1 MVHHNMLR
9 ILIAI
14 SSIFLILNGCFL
26 RSRTYTYYGGGDIF
40 NVVIDSINAPE
51 KSTQQKYFLLPG
63 LKDVNLNDLQ
73 FREYVTYVDKALK
86 NRGYVKTTS
95 SDDAELIIFLSYG
108 IGDPQNN
115 VYSYVMPTWGQT
127 GYSSSTTY
135 GTVRSYGNSASFSGT
150 TSYTPSYG
158 ITGYVPITRSY
169 TTYSRYIII
178 DAVDALESRKTAK
191 IVQAWQTNIA
201 STGSSGDLRRAFPVM
216 ITAAMPLIASN
227 TQGMISYE
235 INEEDAAVLY
245 VKGLTVPGS
254 IGIDVKIE
262 KGDYTIKD
270 VMIGSPAANAGLQV
284 DDKIVSIDT
293 TFVNRNMS
301 DEELH
306 NLITGWPGDIVNIKI
321 RRGADYKVYS
331 IKRQDYR

>member
-1 MVHHNMLR
+1 MMVSHNMLR
-9 ILIAI
+9 IFIAI
-14 SSIFLILNGCFL
+14 TGIFLILNGCFL
-26 RSRTYTYYGGGDIF
+26 RRPYTYYGGGDTF
-40 NVVIDSINAPE
+40 NVVIDSISAPE
-51 KSTQQKYFLLPG
+51 ISTKQKYHLLPG
-63 LKDVNLNDLQ
+63 LKDVNPNDLQ
-73 FREYVTYVDKALK
+73 FREYATYVDKALK

-95 SDDAELIIFLSYG
+95 SDDAELFIFLSYG
-108 IGDPQNN
+108 IGDPQKS
-115 VYSYVMPTWGQT
+115 VYSYALPTWGQT

-135 GTVRSYGNSASFSGT
+135 GTVSSYGNSARFSGT

-178 DAVDALESRKTAK
+178 DAVDALGYRKTGN

-216 ITAAMPLIASN
+216 ITAATQLIASN

-245 VKGLTVPGS
+245 VKGLTVPGR
-254 IGIDVKIE
+254 IGINVKIE
-262 KGDYTIKD
+262 KGYYTIKD
-270 VMIGSPAANAGLQV
+270 VLTGSPAANAGLQV

-293 TFVNRNMS
+293 KDVNGNMS
-301 DEELH
+301 DEEIH
-306 NLITGWPGDIVNIKI
+306 NLITGWPGDILNIKI
-321 RRGADYKVYS
+321 QRGADYKVYS
-331 IKRQDYR
+331 IKRQNYR